1 MNLTFLLVCIK
12 RILVYEFNVVVI
24 YYDIYVLKAT
34 TDNEMFALML
44 WKKSRLLRL
53 VQLTKRIPRNKKI
66 TG

>member
-34 TDNEMFALML
+34 ADNEMFALML
-44 WKKSRLLRL
+44 WKSR
-53 VQLTKRIPRNKKI
+53 VY
-66 TG
+66 

>member
-44 WKKSRLLRL
+44 
-53 VQLTKRIPRNKKI
+53 
-66 TG
+66 